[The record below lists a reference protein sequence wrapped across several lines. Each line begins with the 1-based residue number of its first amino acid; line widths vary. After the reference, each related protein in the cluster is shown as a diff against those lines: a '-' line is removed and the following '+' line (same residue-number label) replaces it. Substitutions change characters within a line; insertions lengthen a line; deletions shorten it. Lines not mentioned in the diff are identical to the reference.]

1 MRQSNNN
8 MRLPNQFMV
17 TPLKSS
23 LHGMVT
29 DYAGSRKLAEDKR
42 SMFARSAS
50 TPVLLA
56 PDKRPPLR
64 KRPSLETSTDN
75 TVKRAISF
83 DTHFDVGCVSNAER
97 PARRGLRRSLTK
109 DDTRKYCPS
118 KPSPQRTPT
127 SNKIESSSSR
137 SRCSRRS
144 SDMDRR
150 GHSSK
155 SRRSRRSSG
164 LDGSSHSSKSRG
176 SHERKTKRPSK
187 NQAKTDETQSSKT
200 TGMCSTKPVDRSLEQ
215 DEATLIARALDEL
228 GMWGMPTPEI
238 LYRFP

>member
-8 MRLPNQFMV
+8 MRLPNQYMV

-29 DYAGSRKLAEDKR
+29 DYAGSQKLAEDKR

-109 DDTRKYCPS
+109 DTRKYCPS
-118 KPSPQRTPT
+118 KPSPERTPT
-127 SNKIESSSSR
+127 SNKIESSSSH

-144 SDMDRR
+144 SDMDR
-150 GHSSK
+150 
-155 SRRSRRSSG
+155 SG
-164 LDGSSHSSKSRG
+164 HSSKSRG
-176 SHERKTKRPSK
+176 SHERKKKRPSK
-187 NQAKTDETQSSKT
+187 KQANTDETQSSKT
-200 TGMCSTKPVDRSLEQ
+200 TGMCSTKYVDRSLEQ

-228 GMWGMPTPEI
+228 GMWDPDPRDSVPISIDCQPKKLRAACNPKMG
-238 LYRFP
+238 L